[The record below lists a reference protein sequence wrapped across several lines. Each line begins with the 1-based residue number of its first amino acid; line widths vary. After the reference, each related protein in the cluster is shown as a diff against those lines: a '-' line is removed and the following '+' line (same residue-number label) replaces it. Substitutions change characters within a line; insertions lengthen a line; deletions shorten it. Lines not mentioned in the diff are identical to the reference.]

1 MIEPFYFSQA
11 ATPLFGIYHAPA
23 AGGSAHSAAVLCY
36 PMGQEYIRSHR
47 AFLRLSERLASR
59 GLHVLRFDYYG
70 CGDSA
75 GDGEEGTLGQ
85 WRADVSTA
93 IDEVRSGCAVERVY
107 VIGLRLGASLAAIVA
122 SQRDDI
128 CGIVLWEPVIS
139 GPAYLES
146 VVRAHQTW
154 LAGSFARITR
164 SLPSE
169 RTKEVLGFP
178 VTDALAS
185 ELRRLDLLAVKWN
198 PAQRILMISHGM
210 SPDSAQLSWNL
221 EMVGGPVRWDTMN
234 GPRVWLKEDGTFG
247 KGIVPNET
255 LGRIVDWVCEVAP

>member
-1 MIEPFYFSQA
+1 MIEPFYFSQS
-11 ATPLFGIYHAPA
+11 ATPLFGVYHAPA
-23 AGGSAHSAAVLCY
+23 GRGSTNSAAVLCY

-47 AFLRLSERLASR
+47 AFLQLSERLASR
-59 GLHVLRFDYYG
+59 GFHVLRFDYYG

-75 GDGEEGTLGQ
+75 GDGEEGTLRR
-85 WRADVSTA
+85 WMADVSTA
-93 IDEVRSGCAVERVY
+93 IDEVRSGCGIERVY

-122 SQRDDI
+122 SQREDI
-128 CGIVLWEPVIS
+128 HGVVLWEPVVS

-146 VVRAHQTW
+146 TVRAHQAW

-164 SLPSE
+164 SLPGG

-185 ELRRLDLLAVKWN
+185 ELRLDLLALKWN

-210 SPDSAQLSWNL
+210 APNSAQLSGNL
-221 EMVGGPVRWDTMN
+221 ETAGGPVRCDTME

-247 KGIVPNET
+247 KGIVPNEA
-255 LGRIVDWVCEVAP
+255 LGRIVDWACEVAS